1 MNRYEER
8 AQKERQRTL
17 RSSMTMGTA
26 ALALI
31 VIVLLIVGLSNS
43 APPRFFMWAAIAA
56 AILLLIL
63 RQVSRRSRHRKP
75 RAAEPDPKSQ
85 LHLD

>member
-8 AQKERQRTL
+8 AQKQRRAAL

-26 ALALI
+26 GVAL
-31 VIVLLIVGLSNS
+31 VVVVLLIMGLSSS
-43 APPRFFMWAAIAA
+43 APPRFFTEAAIAA

-63 RQVSRRSRHRKP
+63 RQLSRRMKHRTPK
-75 RAAEPDPKSQ
+75 AAEPDPKSR
-85 LHLD
+85 LNLD